1 MREEGVE
8 IKSVEHV
15 TFLWLKLSDGKK
27 KALRRG
33 LFGFVMISKLQM

>member
-15 TFLWLKLSDGKK
+15 TFLWLKLSDSRKK
-27 KALRRG
+27 PSEEGSL
-33 LFGFVMISKLQM
+33 VS